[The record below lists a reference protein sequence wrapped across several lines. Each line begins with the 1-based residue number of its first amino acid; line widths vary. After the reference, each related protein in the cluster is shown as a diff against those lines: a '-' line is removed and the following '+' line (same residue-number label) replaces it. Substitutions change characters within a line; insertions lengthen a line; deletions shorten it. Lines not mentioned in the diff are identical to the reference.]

1 MTRASIT
8 SYKARSIN
16 TILKSQTRS
25 KQYCM
30 FFNKFGK
37 CNKKE
42 KGMCPYIHD
51 PEKVA
56 VCRRFLA
63 GHCPNSACLLS
74 HKVAPEKMPSC
85 KFFLAGNCTKGQD
98 CPYRHVKVND
108 AAEVCPDFLKGFC
121 PVGSDC
127 KKKHQNL
134 NPAAVVNKS
143 STAAGT
149 PAVVKRIKKVPPAKP
164 KRTSLYQ
171 PQNQDQPVV
180 SEEPIRKPAPPPR
193 VPRYYETVEDAEVEP
208 TPATPV
214 EVTEGM
220 PPSLSTPAAVDR
232 ANLKRKSTGSG
243 AEERGGES
251 AEEDGSLGPGLAS
264 PNDSGPYAT
273 IDDDFEEGDEE
284 IKRTPVGHLPA
295 FIPFNS
301 GPEDTEEDD
310 VASIQSRLTSS
321 RGGGA
326 TAGHETSDHQEKD
339 IVLEAEEDCEE
350 RLI

>member
-1 MTRASIT
+1 
-8 SYKARSIN
+8 
-16 TILKSQTRS
+16 
-25 KQYCM
+25 
-30 FFNKFGK
+30 
-37 CNKKE
+37 
-42 KGMCPYIHD
+42 
-51 PEKVA
+51 
-56 VCRRFLA
+56 
-63 GHCPNSACLLS
+63 
-74 HKVAPEKMPSC
+74 
-85 KFFLAGNCTKGQD
+85 
-98 CPYRHVKVND
+98 VND

-134 NPAAVVNKS
+134 NPAAVVNKG

-220 PPSLSTPAAVDR
+220 PPSVSTPAAVDR

-251 AEEDGSLGPGLAS
+251 AEEAGGLGPGLAS

-273 IDDDFEEGDEE
+273 IDDDFEESPLRKTGVWDLAWQAP
-284 IKRTPVGHLPA
+284 T
-295 FIPFNS
+295 
-301 GPEDTEEDD
+301 
-310 VASIQSRLTSS
+310 
-321 RGGGA
+321 
-326 TAGHETSDHQEKD
+326 TAGHTPRLMTILRRVMRRLRELQLATS
-339 IVLEAEEDCEE
+339 
-350 RLI
+350 RLSFPSTLALKTRRRMTLRPFNRG